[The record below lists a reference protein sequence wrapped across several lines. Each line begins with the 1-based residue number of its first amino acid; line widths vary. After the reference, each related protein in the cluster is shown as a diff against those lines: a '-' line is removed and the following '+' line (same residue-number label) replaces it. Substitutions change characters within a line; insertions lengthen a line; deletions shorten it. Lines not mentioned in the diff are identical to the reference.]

1 MSEEEKVTTESETM
15 KKTKAPKTKV
25 WPIVLS
31 VIFIAVIAFFT
42 AFLHWHEEPS
52 FCSAICHNNMAKYV
66 DGYYSE
72 DDALLVSKHA

>member
-52 FCSAICHNNMAKYV
+52 FCSAI
-66 DGYYSE
+66 
-72 DDALLVSKHA
+72 